1 MTTSSMST
9 NYQAR
14 CARLAAILTEIAL
27 DPDATRL
34 FVAEMTAPR
43 GRVQELLAKGFTITQ
58 ESLVAAGELDA
69 VIVL

>member
-9 NYQAR
+9 TYQAT
-14 CARLAAILTEIAL
+14 CARLATTLTEIAL

-43 GRVQELLAKGFTITQ
+43 GRVQELLARGFMFAQ
-58 ESLVAAGELDA
+58 ENLVAAGELDA
-69 VIVL
+69 VTRF